1 MKYLLLVNLDVKIK
15 RVCAVVLNFRSRHS
29 FKSILQYCVI
39 GLTMSFYCACI
50 PARPKDK
57 PWSKAYEQ
65 HLYNGL
71 DSIEKQRIPD
81 DEERHAMISF
91 VIDRYKKELPN
102 GIESVSQ
109 DSFKTIAT
117 KIGLEYAHK
126 TDTSSASDDKPTTY
140 KWSEEVEQ
148 QLREGFMKGYK
159 ANGPEDAKQKCA
171 CFIARLKQ
179 VYPDS
184 IKTPLSDQAMVSV
197 LKPCF

>member
-1 MKYLLLVNLDVKIK
+1 MKHLLLVNPNVKIK
-15 RVCAVVLNFRSRHS
+15 RVSDVALNFRSSHS
-29 FKSILQYCVI
+29 FKAILQYFVI
-39 GLTMSFYCACI
+39 GLTMLVYSSCI
-50 PARPKDK
+50 PSRSKDK

-126 TDTSSASDDKPTTY
+126 TDTASASDDKPETY

-159 ANGPEDAKQKCA
+159 AKGPEDAKQKCD

-179 VYPDS
+179 MYPDS
-184 IKTPLSDQAMVSV
+184 IKTPISDQTMARVI
-197 LKPCF
+197 KPCF